1 MPTSSYSSAPLKLPI
16 VTSKLVGVVFFFQA
30 SLLWNNRYFLQCFI
44 VLITWSSMSI
54 TDLANVIAFFKIYI
68 YIYICMY
75 IYIDW
80 GKWIILTV
88 YMLHFATHWMK
99 GVRIWIISAMHFSV
113 NRCMHFNYG
122 KLYKKNL
129 LTGRLLSSDDCE
141 ILSTNMI
148 HYESIILSLLPH
160 DCVIEWSPNSL

>member
-1 MPTSSYSSAPLKLPI
+1 
-16 VTSKLVGVVFFFQA
+16 
-30 SLLWNNRYFLQCFI
+30 
-44 VLITWSSMSI
+44 
-54 TDLANVIAFFKIYI
+54 
-68 YIYICMY
+68 
-75 IYIDW
+75 
-80 GKWIILTV
+80 
-88 YMLHFATHWMK
+88 MLHFATHWMK

-160 DCVIEWSPNSL
+160 DCVIE